1 MAILSDRA
9 WERHANPWSGWTRAL
24 TVPALAVALY
34 LHNLWLLVALIIW
47 LIVNPMIFSK
57 PKRTDTWM
65 SKGTLGEQIYYAD
78 GKKLKKD
85 LPTLLS
91 ILNVPVFISFFY
103 FSWMQEI
110 VPLIL
115 AGLLT
120 MTIKFWFL
128 DRMARIA
135 GYGNENKASK

>member
-1 MAILSDRA
+1 MAFLSEKV

-24 TVPALAVALY
+24 TMPALAVALY
-34 LHNLWLLVALIIW
+34 FHSFWMLGVVITWLII
-47 LIVNPMIFSK
+47 NPMLFSK
-57 PKRTDTWM
+57 PKSTNNWM
-65 SKGTLGEQIYYAD
+65 SKGTLGEQIYFKD

-85 LPTLLS
+85 LPTLLN

-115 AGLLT
+115 TGLLT

-128 DRMARIA
+128 DRMAALA
-135 GYGNENKASK
+135 GYGNTDEVSR